1 MGVIIT
7 MIVVTDEQEGQKV
20 EKLSH
25 KARTRQRILD
35 EAAKVMRECGTESI
49 GVAALMKRVGLTHG
63 GFYAHFSSR
72 EALVEAVI
80 EQMFAD
86 SALRLAEI
94 VQIKDPALRLERLI
108 DNYLSDQH
116 RAMPGEGCPLPALAS
131 EMAHL
136 PLAARTLFSR
146 RREVVCQRLAEPL
159 QQLGNPQ
166 AASLAAS
173 MLAEMVGAMALAR
186 ACPDDTEAQQILLGS
201 RQSVK
206 QRAGLVLA

>member
-1 MGVIIT
+1 M
-7 MIVVTDEQEGQKV
+7 

-63 GFYAHFSSR
+63 GFYAHFASR
-72 EALVEAVI
+72 DALVEAVI

-94 VQIKDPALRLERLI
+94 VQIKDPAQRLEQLI

-136 PLAARTLFSR
+136 PLEARKLFSR
-146 RREVVCQRLAEPL
+146 RREVVRQRLAEPL
-159 QQLGNPQ
+159 QQLGNPR
-166 AASLAAS
+166 ADSLAAS

-186 ACPDDTEAQQILLGS
+186 ACPDDTEAQHILADS

-206 QRAGLVLA
+206 QRAGLALA

>member
-1 MGVIIT
+1 M
-7 MIVVTDEQEGQKV
+7 

-49 GVAALMKRVGLTHG
+49 GVASLMKRVGLTHG
-63 GFYAHFSSR
+63 GFYAHFASR

-86 SALRLAEI
+86 SAQRIAAIVQVEDPAQRLA
-94 VQIKDPALRLERLI
+94 LLI
-108 DNYLSDQH
+108 DNYLSDIH

-136 PLAARTLFSR
+136 PLEARTLFSR
-146 RREVVCQRLAEPL
+146 RREAVRQRLAEPL
-159 QQLGNPQ
+159 QLLGNAQ
-166 AASLAAS
+166 ADTLAAS
-173 MLAEMVGAMALAR
+173 ILAEMVGAMALAR
-186 ACPDDTEAQQILLGS
+186 ACPDEADANDILAAS

>member
-1 MGVIIT
+1 M
-7 MIVVTDEQEGQKV
+7 

-63 GFYAHFSSR
+63 GFYAHFASR

-86 SALRLAEI
+86 SARRLAEI
-94 VQIKDPALRLERLI
+94 MQITDPAQRLDQLI
-108 DNYLSDQH
+108 DNYLSDSH
-116 RAMPGEGCPLPALAS
+116 RVTPGEGCPLPALAS

-136 PLAARTLFSR
+136 PLEARTLFSR
-146 RREVVCQRLAEPL
+146 RREVVCQRLVEPL
-159 QQLGNPQ
+159 QQLGNHQ
-166 AASLAAS
+166 ADSLAAS

-186 ACPDDTEAQQILLGS
+186 ACPDDTEAHQILAAS

-206 QRAGLVLA
+206 QRAGLALA